1 MSASG
6 VVGVRGVRP
15 IDLLLSLNKVRV
27 PPDNVNTTSGWNNT
41 EDTEGGEEADHLG
54 SLPSPIAGLLIAT
67 FGESHFCNCAFVL
80 F

>member
-27 PPDNVNTTSGWNNT
+27 PPDNNINTTSGWNNT
-41 EDTEGGEEADHLG
+41 DSKGEEADHLS
-54 SLPSPIAGLLIAT
+54 SLPSPIAGLLIVT
-67 FGESHFCNCAFVL
+67 FGESHFCNCAIL
-80 F
+80 LH